1 MNYEEILKLLY
12 NRLIHDGYCWWLP
25 DWAISEEHNTEVE
38 NKPTF
43 EEFLKVIKSYE

>member
-25 DWAISEEHNTEVE
+25 GWAISEEHNTEVE